1 MHFQTINSSYMENS
15 DKTYGF
21 TMTGRSQRVYEFE
34 APIDAMSHATLCK
47 MQGIDWRKDYRVSE
61 GCLSSRALRH
71 FLEHHPEIKEI
82 VLCYDNDVDGKLAD
96 GTPHNHG
103 QVRAEEEKRNFEAQG
118 YRVYIQTPTQKDF
131 NKMLT
136 SLYDRP
142 AVYVEEE
149 ADEMER

>member
-1 MHFQTINSSYMENS
+1 MQSMGSR
-15 DKTYGF
+15 DKKRWCGKDHNF
-21 TMTGRSQRVYEFE
+21 DHHGISAGQGR
-34 APIDAMSHATLCK
+34 
-47 MQGIDWRKDYRVSE
+47 
-61 GCLSSRALRH
+61 LRH

>member
-1 MHFQTINSSYMENS
+1 
-15 DKTYGF
+15 
-21 TMTGRSQRVYEFE
+21 MTGRSQRVYEFE

-103 QVRAEEEKRNFEAQG
+103 QVRAEEEKGILKHRGIG
-118 YRVYIQTPTQKDF
+118 YISRHPHRKILIKC
-131 NKMLT
+131 
-136 SLYDRP
+136 
-142 AVYVEEE
+142 
-149 ADEMER
+149 

>member
-1 MHFQTINSSYMENS
+1 MEL
-15 DKTYGF
+15 D
-21 TMTGRSQRVYEFE
+21 
-34 APIDAMSHATLCK
+34 
-47 MQGIDWRKDYRVSE
+47 
-61 GCLSSRALRH
+61 
-71 FLEHHPEIKEI
+71 
-82 VLCYDNDVDGKLAD
+82 
-96 GTPHNHG
+96 
-103 QVRAEEEKRNFEAQG
+103 EAQG